1 MRSLLSMRCMLL
13 GYSFEPRLNSR
24 ALGSAGS
31 AMTIGFINKRTIEP
45 REGGTPDFKWQV
57 WSKGGKNQNPKKSL
71 DQDLTPK

>member
-1 MRSLLSMRCMLL
+1 MLL

-45 REGGTPDFKWQV
+45 GEGGTPDLESQV
-57 WSKGGKNQNPKKSL
+57 
-71 DQDLTPK
+71 